1 MSAAGRERSW
11 LFVPGD
17 RPERFAKAAGS
28 GADEVICDL
37 EDAVAP
43 EHKDAARRAVARRL
57 APGQRQGRTQ
67 GQGQGPGQGGGSAFV
82 RINGADTAQY
92 AADVAALAGAPGL
105 RGVVLPKSEQVDQL
119 HALIAALPRHV
130 RVIALV
136 ETALG
141 VHQATALARVPGVHR
156 LAFGSVDFALDV
168 GARDEPEPLRYAR
181 SRLVLASRVAGIAAP
196 LDGVTTRLDAPEVL
210 AADARAARGLGF
222 GGKLAIHPA
231 QIDGINAAFGPTP
244 REREWAE
251 RVLAAV
257 REAGGSA
264 IRVDGQMI
272 DRPRVELARRLLG
285 SGA

>member
-17 RPERFAKAAGS
+17 RPERFAKAAAA

-43 EHKDAARRAVARRL
+43 EHKDAARREVTRRL
-57 APGQRQGRTQ
+57 APGRRQRQP
-67 GQGQGPGQGGGSAFV
+67 QGQGPGRGGGFAYV

-92 AADVAALAGAPGL
+92 AADVATVAEAPGL

-119 HALIAALPRHV
+119 HALIAALPRHA

-196 LDGVTTRLDAPEVL
+196 LDGVTTRLDAPDVL
-210 AADARAARGLGF
+210 AADARAARGMGF

>member
-17 RPERFAKAAGS
+17 RPERFAKAAAC

-43 EHKDAARRAVARRL
+43 EHKDAARREVARRL
-57 APGQRQGRTQ
+57 APGPRQGQ
-67 GQGQGPGQGGGSAFV
+67 PQGQGPGRGGGFAYV

-92 AADVAALAGAPGL
+92 AADVAAVAEAPGL

-119 HALIAALPRHV
+119 HALIAALPRHA

-196 LDGVTTRLDAPEVL
+196 LDGVTTRLDAPDVL
-210 AADARAARGLGF
+210 AADARAARGMGF

-231 QIDGINAAFGPTP
+231 QIDGINAAFGPTAQ
-244 REREWAE
+244 ERDWAE
-251 RVLAAV
+251 RVLTAV

>member
-1 MSAAGRERSW
+1 MSAESRERSW

-17 RPERFAKAAGS
+17 RPERFGKAAGS
-28 GADEVICDL
+28 GADVVICDL

-43 EHKDAARRAVARRL
+43 AHKDAARREVARWL
-57 APGQRQGRTQ
+57 TSGQPDGER
-67 GQGQGPGQGGGSAFV
+67 GSAFV
-82 RINGADTAQY
+82 RINGADTEQY
-92 AADVAALAGAPGL
+92 AEDVAAIGGAPGL

-119 HALIAALPRHV
+119 HALIAALPHGV
-130 RVIALV
+130 PVVALA

-141 VHQATALARVPGVHR
+141 AHQATALARVPGVHR
-156 LAFGSVDFALDV
+156 LAFGSVDFALDL
-168 GARDEPEPLRYAR
+168 GARDEPEALRYAR

-210 AADARAARGLGF
+210 AADAQAARGLGF
-222 GGKLAIHPA
+222 GGKLAAHPA

-244 REREWAE
+244 RERAWAE

-257 REAGGSA
+257 REAGESA

-285 SGA
+285 SRE

>member
-17 RPERFAKAAGS
+17 RPERFAKAAAG

-37 EDAVAP
+37 EDAVAQ
-43 EHKDAARRAVARRL
+43 EHKDAARREVARRL
-57 APGQRQGRTQ
+57 APVQRQGQ
-67 GQGQGPGQGGGSAFV
+67 PQEQGPGSGGGFAFV
-82 RINGADTAQY
+82 RINGADTARY
-92 AADVAALAGAPGL
+92 AADVAAVAEAPGL

-119 HALIAALPRHV
+119 HALIAALPRHA

-196 LDGVTTRLDAPEVL
+196 LDGVTTRLDAPDVL
-210 AADARAARGLGF
+210 AADARAARGMGF

-257 REAGGSA
+257 REAGGAA